1 MHEFLCCIFYPDR
14 QEAIFNP
21 NCKTRLLLD
30 SIKRRCNC
38 HQDIDVDLS
47 DELGNVKNL
56 QQGLHKYA
64 NELLEEREKLVL
76 LKVDKIEGAEQPN
89 YTPLLNDREAI
100 DSRFLARLSS
110 RGDSSRPETG
120 RAHRKSGGRKRSEAS
135 KSRLRA
141 TTPTGGTASQDRG
154 ASINGRGC
162 TREECF
168 WGRFIT

>member
-1 MHEFLCCIFYPDR
+1 MFITVRFGDR

-141 TTPTGGTASQDRG
+141 TTPTGRNSKSRQGSKH
-154 ASINGRGC
+154 
-162 TREECF
+162 
-168 WGRFIT
+168 